1 MKIAI
6 SRTGPARGRTAVA
19 LRPALATVWLFIAS
33 AAFGADRE
41 PVVQALTAPRTPLG
55 RSLRVMTEP
64 GPELSVDEVLRAVGS
79 NRFRSYDETVLGFGL
94 THRPVWAHLVVENGS
109 DEPLPRRLVIAPSW
123 TDRVDVHLLQE
134 GRTIGEWSTGD
145 EHAGVPY
152 LNEALGYVLEPTL
165 PPGRSEV
172 LIRIET
178 PDPMVLEVRL
188 LSPQAA
194 LDLAQVERYSYG
206 FLYGFI
212 FSLATYNVMLFLGM
226 RRWPSLYYA
235 VYLLSF
241 IALNLCYTGR
251 GLTWLWPDSPYL
263 QRYVILTFIVLTP
276 CTGLRFARE
285 FLELDRR
292 TPRLARLVAFF
303 YWLTP
308 SLLALTIITNQHAIA
323 VWLAFCTMGLF
334 IPAMVAL
341 GANSVRQGHASAR
354 YFLLAALA
362 SMIGMGLTEFSTW
375 GFLPFTTLTYRGVEI
390 GMMLDATLLA
400 LALADYVRR
409 QSIERERAEREARL
423 DVLTQLN
430 NRRGFLELAEA
441 PYRSAE
447 RHQRPL
453 ALILLDL
460 DRFKEINDEHGHPA
474 GDAVLSALGQT
485 LAASARRSDIVGR
498 WGGEE
503 FALLLPETGLDE
515 AVELA
520 ERLRERLRERVI
532 RHEGIELRMTA
543 SFGVAAF
550 AGQQELAELIEAADQ
565 ALYAAKMAGRDRV
578 SRAS

>member
-1 MKIAI
+1 MIA
-6 SRTGPARGRTAVA
+6 PAAC
-19 LRPALATVWLFIAS
+19 
-33 AAFGADRE
+33 GAERE
-41 PVVQALTAPRTPLG
+41 PVVQALTAPSTPLG
-55 RSLRVMTEP
+55 RSLRVMSEP
-64 GPELSVDEVLRAVGS
+64 GPELSVDEVLRLADSG
-79 NRFRSYDETVLGFGL
+79 RFRSYDETVLGFGL
-94 THRPVWAHLVVENGS
+94 THRPVWAHLVVENAS
-109 DEPLPRRLVIAPSW
+109 DQPLLRRLVIAPSW
-123 TDRVDVHLLQE
+123 LDRVDVHLLQD
-134 GRTIGEWSTGD
+134 GRMIERWSTGD

-152 LNEALGYVLEPTL
+152 LNEALGYVLEATL
-165 PPGRSEV
+165 PPGRSDV
-172 LIRIET
+172 FIRIET

-188 LSPQAA
+188 LSPLAA
-194 LDLAQVERYSYG
+194 EDLARFERYSYG
-206 FLYGFI
+206 FLYGFV
-212 FSLATYNVMLFLGM
+212 FSLATYNLMLFLGM

-251 GLTWLWPDSPYL
+251 GLAWLWPDSPYL

-292 TPRLARLVAFF
+292 TPRLARMVALF
-303 YWLTP
+303 YWFT
-308 SLLALTIITNQHAIA
+308 SLLLCLTIVMNQHAVA

-341 GANSVRQGHASAR
+341 GAYSVRQGHGSAR
-354 YFLLAALA
+354 YFLYAALA

-375 GFLPFTTLTYRGVEI
+375 GFLPFTTFTYRGVEI

-400 LALADYVRR
+400 LAIADYVRR
-409 QSIERERAEREARL
+409 QALERERAEREARI

-453 ALILLDL
+453 AMILLDL
-460 DRFKEINDEHGHPA
+460 DRFKEINDEHGHAA
-474 GDAVLSALGQT
+474 GDAVLNAIGQT
-485 LAASARRSDIVGR
+485 LAVSARRSDIVGR

-503 FALLLPETGLDE
+503 FVLLLPETSLDE

-520 ERLRERLRERVI
+520 ERLREQLRERVI
-532 RHEGIELRMTA
+532 RHEGAELRMTA
-543 SFGVAAF
+543 SFGVAALE
-550 AGQQELAELIEAADQ
+550 GQQDLALLIDAADK

-578 SRAS
+578 RRVS